1 MVTRKP
7 ASPLHTTE
15 MEPSRSITEY
25 FQFTLLG
32 AHIIMCIGPDRR
44 RTIILRVDENGGTR
58 MKWLTIM
65 VVPLLVLCLLTSGC
79 SVFMAASRS
88 SYRGD
93 INVIQLG
100 VQRSVVIAE
109 LGPPDAFSTL
119 ENGGYDDRYTLDPNA
134 HRTGTKVV
142 TTIFYLAADL
152 FTLCLWEFIGTPLEI
167 AAKDKISVY
176 HLTYSPEGKLS
187 SMEKI

>member
-1 MVTRKP
+1 MKR
-7 ASPLHTTE
+7 LN
-15 MEPSRSITEY
+15 
-25 FQFTLLG
+25 
-32 AHIIMCIGPDRR
+32 IM
-44 RTIILRVDENGGTR
+44 T
-58 MKWLTIM
+58 
-65 VVPLLVLCLLTSGC
+65 VPLLMLCLLTSGC
-79 SVFMAASRS
+79 SVFMAANRA

-100 VQRSVVIAE
+100 VQRSAIIAE

-134 HRTGTKVV
+134 HRTGTKVA
-142 TTIFYLAADL
+142 TAIFYLAADL
-152 FTLCLWEFIGTPLEI
+152 FTLFLWELIGTPLEI

-176 HLTYSPEGKLS
+176 HLIYSPEGNLT